1 MEILEVTEE
10 QAEGRI
16 REIFS
21 DVQSVIRSTQVGSL
35 YRSLA
40 VHENIFV
47 QFWEKVRNNLTS
59 QYFERCAQNVRM
71 RMIPPMPE
79 DVPDFEE
86 ELLDEEYDD
95 EKILSISRILDM
107 YNYLG
112 PKDLIFAI
120 ALKASLNGIGIGGT
134 SPGSEYDLEVI
145 PLGPPVEMPLP
156 VLIDPKNL
164 SDDFLNGVLAEKNEK
179 VIPDVWRALSNFPE
193 FLKLISSFVLEQK
206 SQKGFEITVDL
217 SKGAAA
223 AAAQEFP
230 YEFVLE
236 TQKLSK
242 DEILVLDQK
251 LDCFIQLIPQ
261 TNVMIHLL
269 RASLL
274 GESRVRRD
282 PFD

>member
-10 QAEGRI
+10 QADGRI

-145 PLGPPVEMPLP
+145 PLGHPVEMPVP
-156 VLIDPKNL
+156 VLIDPQNL

-179 VIPDVWRALSNFPE
+179 AIPDVWRALSNFPE

-251 LDCFIQLIPQ
+251 LDYFIQVIPQ
-261 TNVMIHLL
+261 TNVIIHLL

>member
-1 MEILEVTEE
+1 MEILEISEE
-10 QAEGRI
+10 KAEGKI

-21 DVQSVIRSTQVGSL
+21 DIQSVTRSTQVGFL

-47 QFWEKVRNNLTS
+47 QFWEKIRNNLIS

-95 EKILSISRILDM
+95 EKIISISRILDM

-120 ALKASLNGIGIGGT
+120 ALKASLNGIGMGGT
-134 SPGSEYDLEVI
+134 SPGSEYDLEDI
-145 PLGPPVEMPLP
+145 SLGPPVEMPFP
-156 VLIDPKNL
+156 VLIEPKNL
-164 SDDFLNGVLAEKNEK
+164 ADDFLNGILTEKNHK
-179 VIPDVWRALSNFPE
+179 AIPDVWRALSNFPE

-251 LDCFIQLIPQ
+251 LDYFIQVIPE

>member
-10 QAEGRI
+10 QADGRI

>member
-10 QAEGRI
+10 QADGRI

-193 FLKLISSFVLEQK
+193 FLKLISSFVLEQR

-251 LDCFIQLIPQ
+251 LDCFIQVIPQ

>member
-1 MEILEVTEE
+1 LEILEVTEE
-10 QAEGRI
+10 QADGRI

-21 DVQSVIRSTQVGSL
+21 DVQSVIRSTQVGFL

-86 ELLDEEYDD
+86 EFLDEEYDD

-179 VIPDVWRALSNFPE
+179 AIPDVWRALSNFPE
-193 FLKLISSFVLEQK
+193 FLKLISSFVLEQR

-236 TQKLSK
+236 TQELSK

-251 LDCFIQLIPQ
+251 LDYFIQVIPQ

>member
-1 MEILEVTEE
+1 LEILEISEE
-10 QAEGRI
+10 KAEGKI

-21 DVQSVIRSTQVGSL
+21 DIQSVTRSTQVGLL

-47 QFWEKVRNNLTS
+47 QFWEKVRNNLIS

-134 SPGSEYDLEVI
+134 TPGSKDDLEII
-145 PLGPPVEMPLP
+145 PLGAPVEMPFP
-156 VLIDPKNL
+156 VLIDPENL
-164 SDDFLNGVLAEKNEK
+164 SVDFLNAILSERNDKA
-179 VIPDVWRALSNFPE
+179 IPDVWRALSNFPE
-193 FLKLISSFVLEQK
+193 LLKLISTFISNQK
-206 SQKGFEITVDL
+206 SQEGFKITIDL

-236 TQKLSK
+236 IEKLSK
-242 DEILVLDQK
+242 DEILVLDKK
-251 LDCFIQLIPQ
+251 LDYFIQIIPQ
-261 TNVMIHLL
+261 TSVMIHLL
-269 RASLL
+269 RACLL

>member
-1 MEILEVTEE
+1 LEILEVTEE
-10 QAEGRI
+10 QADGRI

-251 LDCFIQLIPQ
+251 LDCFIQVIPQ

>member
-1 MEILEVTEE
+1 MEFLEIKQEE
-10 QAEGRI
+10 ASGRV

-21 DVQSVIRSTQVGSL
+21 DIESVIRSTQVGFMF
-35 YRSLA
+35 RSLA
-40 VHENIFV
+40 VHEEIFIL
-47 QFWEKVRNNLTS
+47 FWERVRNNLTC
-59 QYFERCAQNVRM
+59 QYFERCAQNIRM

-86 ELLDEEYDD
+86 ELIDKGYDD
-95 EKILSISRILDM
+95 DKILSISRILDM

-120 ALKASLNGIGIGGT
+120 SLKASLNGMSIGGT
-134 SPGSEYDLEVI
+134 FPGSEYDLETL
-145 PLGPPVEMPLP
+145 PLGPLEEMPNP
-156 VLIDPKNL
+156 VLMEPKNI
-164 SDDFLNGVLAEKNEK
+164 SDNFLDAVLGEDKKKA
-179 VIPDVWRALSNFPE
+179 IPDVWRALSNYPE
-193 FLKLISSFVLEQK
+193 FSELIAPFVLEQK
-206 SQKGFEITVDL
+206 SQEGYKITIKL

-223 AAAQEFP
+223 AAAQELP
-230 YEFVLE
+230 YEFVLD
-236 TQKLSK
+236 TMKHNK
-242 DEILVLDQK
+242 DEISELDKK
-251 LDCFIQLIPQ
+251 LDYFIQIISA

>member
-10 QAEGRI
+10 QADGRI

-156 VLIDPKNL
+156 VLIDPQNL

-179 VIPDVWRALSNFPE
+179 AIPDVWRALSNFPE

-230 YEFVLE
+230 YKFVLE

-251 LDCFIQLIPQ
+251 LDCFIQVIPQ

>member
-10 QAEGRI
+10 QADGRI

-236 TQKLSK
+236 TQELSK

-251 LDCFIQLIPQ
+251 LDYFIQVIPQ

>member
-10 QAEGRI
+10 QADGRI

-236 TQKLSK
+236 TQELSK

-251 LDCFIQLIPQ
+251 LDCFIQVIPQ

>member
-10 QAEGRI
+10 QADGRI

-21 DVQSVIRSTQVGSL
+21 DVQSVIRSTQVGFL

-86 ELLDEEYDD
+86 ELLDEEYGD

-179 VIPDVWRALSNFPE
+179 AIPDVWRALSNFPE

-236 TQKLSK
+236 TQELSK

-251 LDCFIQLIPQ
+251 LDYFIQVIPQ

>member
-10 QAEGRI
+10 QADGRI

-251 LDCFIQLIPQ
+251 LDYFIQVIPE

>member
-1 MEILEVTEE
+1 MELLEITEE
-10 QAEGRI
+10 QADGKI

-21 DVQSVIRSTQVGSL
+21 DIQSVIRSTRVGFL

-40 VHENIFV
+40 VHETIFIR
-47 QFWEKVRNNLTS
+47 FWEKIRDNLIS

-86 ELLDEEYDD
+86 ELLDIEYND
-95 EKILSISRILDM
+95 EKILSICRILDM

-120 ALKASLNGIGIGGT
+120 ALKASLNGMSIGGT
-134 SPGSEYDLEVI
+134 SPGSEYDLKTL
-145 PLGPPVEMPLP
+145 PSGPHKDMPRP
-156 VLIDPKNL
+156 VLIEPKNI
-164 SDDFLNGVLAEKNEK
+164 SDNFLDFVLGEDRKKA
-179 VIPDVWRALSNFPE
+179 IPDVWRALSGYPE
-193 FLKLISSFVLEQK
+193 FLELIGPFFLDQK
-206 SQKGFEITVDL
+206 SQEGYKITIGL

-223 AAAQEFP
+223 AAAQELP
-230 YEFVLE
+230 YEFVLNTIE
-236 TQKLSK
+236 FNK
-242 DEILVLDQK
+242 DEILVLDKK
-251 LDCFIQLIPQ
+251 LDYFIQTISE

-269 RASLL
+269 RASIL

>member
-10 QAEGRI
+10 QADGRI

-21 DVQSVIRSTQVGSL
+21 DVQSVIRSTQVGFL

-86 ELLDEEYDD
+86 EFLDEEYDD

-179 VIPDVWRALSNFPE
+179 AIPDVWRALSNFPE
-193 FLKLISSFVLEQK
+193 FLKLISSFVLEQR

-236 TQKLSK
+236 TQELSK

-251 LDCFIQLIPQ
+251 LDYFIQVIPQ

>member
-1 MEILEVTEE
+1 M
-10 QAEGRI
+10 
-16 REIFS
+16 
-21 DVQSVIRSTQVGSL
+21 
-35 YRSLA
+35 
-40 VHENIFV
+40 HENIFV

-251 LDCFIQLIPQ
+251 LDCFIQVIPQ

-274 GESRVRRD
+274 GESRVRSCLLYTSPSPRD
-282 PFD
+282 

>member
-10 QAEGRI
+10 QADGRI

-79 DVPDFEE
+79 DVPEFEE

-230 YEFVLE
+230 YKFVLE

-251 LDCFIQLIPQ
+251 LDYFIQVIPE

>member
-10 QAEGRI
+10 QADGRI

-95 EKILSISRILDM
+95 EKIISISRILDM

-120 ALKASLNGIGIGGT
+120 ALKASLNGIGMGGT

-251 LDCFIQLIPQ
+251 LDCFIQVIPQ

>member
-10 QAEGRI
+10 QADGRI

-107 YNYLG
+107 YNYFG

-251 LDCFIQLIPQ
+251 LDCFIQVIPQ

>member
-10 QAEGRI
+10 QADGRI

-21 DVQSVIRSTQVGSL
+21 DVQSVIRSTQVGFL

-47 QFWEKVRNNLTS
+47 QFWEKIRNNLIS

-145 PLGPPVEMPLP
+145 PLGPPVKMPLP
-156 VLIDPKNL
+156 VLINPKNL
-164 SDDFLNGVLAEKNEK
+164 SDDFLNGILAEKNDK
-179 VIPDVWRALSNFPE
+179 AIPDVWRALSNFPE
-193 FLKLISSFVLEQK
+193 FLKLISSFVLDQR

-251 LDCFIQLIPQ
+251 LDYFIQVIPQ